1 MSTAA
6 ELKHLYNKGKK
17 RKTLVLLSLF
27 VALLVS
33 MVFSISLGAASPG
46 FVEALQVIFSKL
58 FPFLNIGP
66 LSPITQTIVLD
77 LRLPRIILAILAG
90 AGLAAAGA
98 TMQGTLRNP
107 LVSSY
112 VLGISSAAGFGAAL
126 AIVFGVSVLS
136 IFGGYIVIVNAFLFS
151 VLAMG
156 IVFMIARVRG
166 MSSETVILIGV
177 AVGFLFS
184 ALLSL
189 IQYVAP
195 QYQAINAIVFWLMG
209 SLTSATWQSILVVL
223 PIVVVTVLLMTQQ
236 SWNINVMSMGED
248 VATSLGINSKRVLTT
263 NMVLET
269 VATASII
276 AFTGVIGFVDL
287 IAPHIARL
295 IIGND
300 HRFLIPCS
308 ALVGAFLLLCSDTV
322 ARLVLAPTEL
332 PVGIVTSLLGVPLF
346 INILVSKRRQSW
358 R

>member
-6 ELKHLYNKGKK
+6 ELKRLYNEGKK

-27 VALLVS
+27 IALLLSIIV
-33 MVFSISLGAASPG
+33 SISLGAASPG
-46 FVEALQVIFSKL
+46 FGEAVQVIFSKVL
-58 FPFLNIGP
+58 PFFNIDSG
-66 LSPITQTIVLD
+66 SQTVQVIVWD
-77 LRLPRIILAILAG
+77 LRLPRIIMAILAG

-98 TMQGTLRNP
+98 AMQGTLRNP

-126 AIVFGVSVLS
+126 AIIFGVGVLS
-136 IFGGYIVIVNAFLFS
+136 IFGGYLIIVNAFIFS
-151 VLAMG
+151 IIAMV
-156 IVFMIARVRG
+156 IVYAIARFRG
-166 MSSETVILIGV
+166 MSSETVILVGV

-189 IQYVAP
+189 IQYIAP
-195 QYQAINAIVFWLMG
+195 QYQAVNAVVFWLMG
-209 SLTSATWQSILVVL
+209 SLTSATWQNILIVFPIILVT
-223 PIVVVTVLLMTQQ
+223 IALMMQQ

-248 VATSLGINSKRVLTT
+248 VATSLGVNSKRVLTI

-269 VATASII
+269 LATASII
-276 AFTGVIGFVDL
+276 AFIGVISFVDL

-322 ARLVLAPTEL
+322 ARLVIAPTEL
-332 PVGIVTSLLGVPLF
+332 PVGIVTSLLGVPFF
-346 INILVSKRRQSW
+346 IYILVNKRRQSW

>member
-1 MSTAA
+1 MTTPA
-6 ELKHLYNKGKK
+6 ELKRLYNKGKK

-27 VALLVS
+27 IALLGSIV
-33 MVFSISLGAASPG
+33 VSISLGAASPG
-46 FVEALQVIFSKL
+46 FSEALQVIVSKL
-58 FPFLNIGP
+58 LPFLNINSG
-66 LSPITQTIVLD
+66 SQITQIIVLN
-77 LRLPRIILAILAG
+77 LRLPRILLAILAG

-98 TMQGTLRNP
+98 AMQGTLRNP

-126 AIVFGVSVLS
+126 AIVFGVGILS
-136 IFGGYIVIVNAFLFS
+136 IFGGYLVIVNAFLFS
-151 VLAMG
+151 VLAMV
-156 IVFMIARVRG
+156 IVYGIARVRG
-166 MSSETVILIGV
+166 MSSETVILVGV

-195 QYQAINAIVFWLMG
+195 QYQAVSAIVFWLMG
-209 SLTSATWQSILVVL
+209 SLTSATWQSILIVF
-223 PIVVVTVLLMTQQ
+223 PIVMVTIVLMMQQ
-236 SWNINVMSMGED
+236 SWNINVMSMGHD
-248 VATSLGINSKRVLTT
+248 VATSLGVNSKRVLAT

-269 VATASII
+269 LATASII

-287 IAPHIARL
+287 IAPHIARML
-295 IIGND
+295 IGND

-322 ARLVLAPTEL
+322 ARLVIAPTEL
-332 PVGIVTSLLGVPLF
+332 PVGIVTSMLGVPFF
-346 INILVSKRRQSW
+346 IYILVNKRRQSW

>member
-1 MSTAA
+1 MQA
-6 ELKHLYNKGKK
+6 
-17 RKTLVLLSLF
+17 
-27 VALLVS
+27 
-33 MVFSISLGAASPG
+33 
-46 FVEALQVIFSKL
+46 IFSKL
-58 FPFLNIGP
+58 FPFLNINPG
-66 LSPITQTIVLD
+66 SQITQTIILN
-77 LRLPRIILAILAG
+77 LRLPRIILAIIAG

-126 AIVFGVSVLS
+126 AIVFGVGILSV
-136 IFGGYIVIVNAFLFS
+136 FGGYLVIVNAFLFS
-151 VLAMG
+151 VLAMV
-156 IVFMIARVRG
+156 IVYGIARVRG
-166 MSSETVILIGV
+166 MSSETVILVGV
-177 AVGFLFS
+177 AIGFLFS

-195 QYQAINAIVFWLMG
+195 QYQAVNAVVFWLMG
-209 SLTSATWQSILVVL
+209 SLTSATWGGILIIL
-223 PIVVVTVLLMTQQ
+223 PIVVVTMVLMMQQ

-248 VATSLGINSKRVLTT
+248 VATSLGVNSKRVLAI

-269 VATASII
+269 LATASII

-287 IAPHIARL
+287 IAPHIARML
-295 IIGND
+295 IGSD

-332 PVGIVTSLLGVPLF
+332 PVGIVTSLLGVPFF
-346 INILVSKRRQSW
+346 IYILVSKRRQSW